1 MFLRPVG
8 RDIKRRYM
16 DKGSSRQRQT
26 STSKRSPAKRAA
38 SENRRGPPKTG
49 RPAAAAAASGPTP
62 PAGAPLERPGPEG
75 GARDSNRRERIRSL
89 LTAGL
94 SLFLEE
100 GIERVTIDQIAER
113 AEMAK
118 GGFYRYFRDK

>member
-26 STSKRSPAKRAA
+26 STSKRSSAKRAA
-38 SENRRGPPKTG
+38 SEKRRGPPKTA
-49 RPAAAAAASGPTP
+49 RPPAAADAYPANP
-62 PAGAPLERPGPEG
+62 PARAPLERPGPEG

-89 LTAGL
+89 LTPRL
-94 SLFLEE
+94 SLFLAE
-100 GIERVTIDQIAER
+100 GIERGAID
-113 AEMAK
+113 
-118 GGFYRYFRDK
+118 